1 MKLFVDLAAEYRLDA
16 RNVNGQRLETDTL
29 VDAEYVIEIGSLV
42 VVRKRL
48 DQGLTI
54 NHSDNQGDGFL
65 FVKIENGELRYTGKA
80 RHKLIVEDC
89 QGNRYG
95 VNLRPEFIYIEE

>member
-1 MKLFVDLAAEYRLDA
+1 MKLFVDLAAEYPLDA

-29 VDAEYVIEIGSLV
+29 VEAEYVIEIGGLV
-42 VVRKRL
+42 ILRKRL
-48 DQGLTI
+48 NQGLTI

-89 QGNRYG
+89 KGNRYG
-95 VNLRPEFIYIEE
+95 VNLRPEFIYIEY